1 MSDHTP
7 YLLTCLLTYFIY
19 LNLTSCTYTLFSPS
33 HILLFSPVSD
43 ITISYSLGAIVALSV
58 QSDQSDLGAREWLS
72 ILRALAQKTITTGA
86 TAALL
91 GSFSTMDEEGEAN
104 QELLMQHILQGSSS
118 MENLIR
124 LPKCSIGDRMIIG
137 DYPEIGSPLS
147 STNQIIGLGEGH
159 PNGFPILTSTS
170 TSVSGNPSASASSS
184 AIPCILPSS
193 TSSTSTVVA
202 DGILLSNNSNNSI
215 SINSNLVSGN
225 DIVKSESSK
234 SSSGKKRSKAK
245 MPLNTPVAK
254 KQKR

>member
-1 MSDHTP
+1 MSFTIFSM
-7 YLLTCLLTYFIY
+7 FIIQ
-19 LNLTSCTYTLFSPS
+19 LPKNLSPLFPNCFN
-33 HILLFSPVSD
+33 LFLSVS
-43 ITISYSLGAIVALSV
+43 TFSFSSGAIVALSA

-104 QELLMQHILQGSSS
+104 QEMLMQHILQGSSS

-147 STNQIIGLGEGH
+147 STNQIIGLGEGQ
-159 PNGFPILTSTS
+159 PNGFPIPILTSTS
-170 TSVSGNPSASASSS
+170 TSVSANSSSSFSTSSS
-184 AIPCILPSS
+184 AVPCLL
-193 TSSTSTVVA
+193 SSTSTSVIS
-202 DGILLSNNSNNSI
+202 DGISSSNTNITSTNA
-215 SINSNLVSGN
+215 VTGN
-225 DIVKSESSK
+225 IIVKSESSK
-234 SSSGKKRSKAK
+234 SISGKKRSKAK
-245 MPLNTPVAK
+245 ISSNTPVAK